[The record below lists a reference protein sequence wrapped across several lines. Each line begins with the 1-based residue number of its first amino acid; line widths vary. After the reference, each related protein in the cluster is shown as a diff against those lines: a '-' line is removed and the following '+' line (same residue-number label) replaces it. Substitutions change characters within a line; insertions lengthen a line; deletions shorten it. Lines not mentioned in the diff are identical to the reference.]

1 MTLIDNNMKAY
12 GLFIVVKVKVKLSHS
27 LTCYLVSD
35 PISLLSTRGQ
45 QWHGGVDR
53 KAEVTEVSA
62 ASHPIE
68 LLKSPPP
75 HTFNLRVM

>member
-1 MTLIDNNMKAY
+1 MTSIDDNMKVYGLLID
-12 GLFIVVKVKVKLSHS
+12 VTVKVKLSHS

-35 PISLLSTRGQ
+35 PISPLSTRGQ